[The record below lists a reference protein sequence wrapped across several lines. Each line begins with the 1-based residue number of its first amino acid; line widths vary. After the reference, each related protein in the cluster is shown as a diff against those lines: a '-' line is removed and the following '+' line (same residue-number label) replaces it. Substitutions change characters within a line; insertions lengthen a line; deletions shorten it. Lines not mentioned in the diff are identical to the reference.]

1 METQPHLYA
10 PLFHAENTARIW
22 YAQWN
27 NVRPGKRR
35 TLKQCTTWRTTHA
48 QLNNVRP
55 GERRTVYGTTY
66 GLAYER

>member
-27 NVRPGKRR
+27 NVRF
-35 TLKQCTTWRTTHA
+35 
-48 QLNNVRP
+48 
-55 GERRTVYGTTY
+55 GERLTVYGTTY